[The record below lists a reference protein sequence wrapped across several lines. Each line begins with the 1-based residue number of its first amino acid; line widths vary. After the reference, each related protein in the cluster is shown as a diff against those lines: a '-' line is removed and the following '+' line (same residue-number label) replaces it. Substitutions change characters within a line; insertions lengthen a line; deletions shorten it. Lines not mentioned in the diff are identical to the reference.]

1 MGESCCFDVKILGKG
16 EGKCWVGNG
25 SARKIGRCQM
35 VALDVFMAIYIIEM
49 FIFKKSLRV
58 LSFLQSSKFKYIN
71 LSTRQLANNI
81 IHVTISPFPA
91 GQTNDFLRLQRG
103 NMLRSHSRA
112 WLPIFSTRGKKI

>member
-1 MGESCCFDVKILGKG
+1 
-16 EGKCWVGNG
+16 
-25 SARKIGRCQM
+25 M